1 MGENVDGEIKEKTVC
16 EDGVQLL
23 HSSVVKMNLK
33 QQESNKNKPNYDGP
47 LQMAPDPYHQMQ
59 EKHKVQEISFQ
70 PQRYWEPEQNL
81 NIPNYN
87 NVGSNWS
94 RHHQGYETG
103 PNQYAMPHYRA
114 PSPIQENGN
123 NHQAL
128 QNRKCVEKTSY
139 HISSIGDE
147 GEEVIEESAI
157 CEDGYQIYHSTKY
170 KKRMKRL
177 EKLRQKNVEDL
188 ESMKRKIATRFLLTK
203 AKPSMSE
210 EAVERYIL
218 ENFDVDEVYVRK
230 KQMKYDNYSSFIFI
244 INSEEELDIDEFEGH
259 QWPGLLKCFF
269 APNKKNGGY

>member
-1 MGENVDGEIKEKTVC
+1 MWVATGHVITKVMKQDQTNIPCNTV
-16 EDGVQLL
+16 ELL
-23 HSSVVKMNLK
+23 HQFKKMETITRHSK
-33 QQESNKNKPNYDGP
+33 TG
-47 LQMAPDPYHQMQ
+47 
-59 EKHKVQEISFQ
+59 
-70 PQRYWEPEQNL
+70 
-81 NIPNYN
+81 
-87 NVGSNWS
+87 NVW
-94 RHHQGYETG
+94 
-103 PNQYAMPHYRA
+103 
-114 PSPIQENGN
+114 
-123 NHQAL
+123 
-128 QNRKCVEKTSY
+128 KKTSY

-230 KQMKYDNYSSFIFI
+230 K
-244 INSEEELDIDEFEGH
+244 
-259 QWPGLLKCFF
+259 
-269 APNKKNGGY
+269 PNEI